1 MMSAVPRPS
10 LSRARVHEEVG
21 VFFRKERLSLLVIMV
36 ILAFCVASLSFRVIN
51 IASFHRGQGD
61 TPLGMKLGLDLQGGT
76 HLVYRAK
83 DPNVSPDQMHVVAKV
98 IERRINAF
106 GVAEPLIQVK
116 GHNEIVIQIP
126 GVKDLDEAKRLIGGT
141 AQLDFRQC
149 TVPGATM
156 FSCPSWEPA
165 TATGNG
171 GVQKHLTGAY
181 LQPNSVA
188 APDPQTGLPEVRFQF
203 NGEGA
208 SMFEQITRR
217 LLGQPLGIFLDGQVI
232 SAPTVQGVISQSG
245 VISGL
250 GQVEAKTLSIQLNAG
265 ALPVP
270 INIVREENVSPTLGK
285 DSLDKSYVA
294 GAVGIGLV
302 MLFMILYYRVLGV
315 ISVFSLGMYYIIL
328 TLAIFK
334 LMPVTLTV
342 TGLAGFVVSV
352 GLAVDAHVLIFER
365 TRDEM
370 RAGRTLAAAIEIG
383 HTRAWSAI
391 RDGHVA
397 AIITMV
403 LLWWFGEQ
411 LGETRVIGFS
421 ITMVIATL
429 VSLYTAMFVA
439 KTLLR
444 VVGSTRLAR
453 YPALFVPLDQQ
464 EPRRAGGLRPTSA

>member
-1 MMSAVPRPS
+1 MP
-10 LSRARVHEEVG
+10 
-21 VFFRKERLSLLVIMV
+21 FRKERLSLLIIII
-36 ILAFCVASLSFRVIN
+36 ILAACVAALAFPVIKIGSFQ
-51 IASFHRGQGD
+51 RGQPD
-61 TPLGMKLGLDLQGGT
+61 TLMGMKLGLDLQGGT

-83 DPNVSPDQMHVVAKV
+83 DPNVSTDKMHVVANI

-116 GHNEIVIQIP
+116 GHNEIVVQIP
-126 GVKDLDEAKRLIGGT
+126 GVRDLEAAKRLIGGT

-149 TVPGATM
+149 SVPGASM
-156 FSCPSWEPA
+156 FSCPSWTPA

-171 GVQKHLTGAY
+171 GVEKHLTGAF
-181 LQPNSVA
+181 LQPTSVA

-203 NGEGA
+203 TNEG
-208 SMFEQITRR
+208 SNMFEQITRR
-217 LLGQPLGIFLDGQVI
+217 LLGQPLGIFLDDQLI
-232 SAPTVQGVISQSG
+232 SAPTVQGIISQSG

-250 GQVEAKTLSIQLNAG
+250 GAVQARDLAIQLNAG

-270 INIVREENVSPTLGK
+270 ITVVREENVSPTLGK
-285 DSLDKSYVA
+285 DSLNKSYVA
-294 GAVGIGLV
+294 GAIGIGMV
-302 MLFMILYYRVLGV
+302 MLFMVFYYRVLGV
-315 ISVFSLGMYYIIL
+315 VSVFSLGFYYIVL

-334 LMPVTLTV
+334 VMPVTLTV

-370 RAGRTLAAAIEIG
+370 RAGRTLASAIEIG

-397 AIITMV
+397 ALITMM

-421 ITMVIATL
+421 ITMVISVL

-439 KTLLR
+439 KTVLR
-444 VVGSTRLAR
+444 VIAATPLAK
-453 YPALFVPLDQQ
+453 YPRLFVPMAAATEQ
-464 EPRRAGGLRPTSA
+464 PRTSLTPTATS

>member
-1 MMSAVPRPS
+1 M
-10 LSRARVHEEVG
+10 
-21 VFFRKERLSLLVIMV
+21 FFRKERISLLVITF
-36 ILAFCVASLSFRVIN
+36 ILALCVAALGFKVIN
-51 IASFHRGQGD
+51 FSGIHRGQSD

-83 DPNVSPDQMHVVAKV
+83 DPNVSPDQMHMVAKV

-126 GVKDLDEAKRLIGGT
+126 GVKDLDAAKRLIGGT

-149 TVPGATM
+149 SMPVANM
-156 FSCPSWEPA
+156 LSCPSWEPA
-165 TATGNG
+165 TAAGNG

-203 NGEGA
+203 TGEGS

-217 LLGQPLGIFLDGQVI
+217 LLGHPLGIFLDGQLI

-250 GQVEAKTLSIQLNAG
+250 GSIQARDLAIQLNAG

-270 INIVREENVSPTLGK
+270 ITIVREENVSPTLGK
-285 DSLDKSYVA
+285 DSLNASYIA

-302 MLFMILYYRVLGV
+302 MLFMVLYYRMLGV
-315 ISVFSLGMYYIIL
+315 ISVFSLGFYYIIL

-370 RAGRTLAAAIEIG
+370 RAGRTFAAALEIG

-397 AIITMV
+397 AIITMF

-411 LGETRVIGFS
+411 LGETKVIGFS

-444 VVGSTRLAR
+444 VISTTRLAK
-453 YPALFVPLDQQ
+453 YPSLFVPLDKSA
-464 EPRRAGGLRPTSA
+464 EPRRAGGLRPYTTP